1 LEIPL
6 FPQVP
11 DEKKDEGVRYILCY
25 NPTKSIQDA
34 AFRQAAL
41 QEAEKPYMPMLNA
54 SSNLVNGEKTRSE
67 KYHCK
72 GCGNPDSKEHASLFR
87 CRLWWTNLI
96 VSSQ

>member
-1 LEIPL
+1 L

-54 SSNLVNGEKTRSE
+54 SSNLVNGEE
-67 KYHCK
+67 
-72 GCGNPDSKEHASLFR
+72 NPIRKIPL
-87 CRLWWTNLI
+87 
-96 VSSQ
+96 